1 MTFAAEQFRKESPS
15 VRVTVG
21 VSGTGGGFERFC
33 AGETDLATASRPI
46 EDEETNLCRR
56 KGIEY
61 VEFQIANDGL
71 SVVVNP
77 GNDWAECLTVEQL
90 KEIWEPGSTIG
101 SWRDVD
107 AEFPDEQL
115 SLFGPG
121 TDSGT
126 FDYFT
131 EAIVGEEG
139 KSRSD
144 YSASEDDNVIVRG
157 VSGERGGLGYV
168 GLSYVEESKGRLRAL
183 AVDGGE
189 GCVSPSTET
198 VQDGSYKP
206 ISRTLFV
213 YVKKRALR
221 RLEVES
227 FMRHMLENEARIARH
242 AKVVALTDEQLAR
255 AEDRL
260 DEEALAGG

>member
-1 MTFAAEQFRKESPS
+1 MPDRRA
-15 VRVTVG
+15 V
-21 VSGTGGGFERFC
+21 ERDLG
-33 AGETDLATASRPI
+33 AGLDDR
-46 EDEETNLCRR
+46 
-56 KGIEY
+56 
-61 VEFQIANDGL
+61 
-71 SVVVNP
+71 
-77 GNDWAECLTVEQL
+77 
-90 KEIWEPGSTIG
+90 

-206 ISRTLFV
+206 LSRPLFV